1 MSDVHA
7 IAFRAR
13 KGNNSPLGFCPY
25 QCHKRTIDARVLE
38 ENRIVMNM
46 KFRQLLGCGL
56 CAAAVSANTW
66 AADAATGYPAR
77 PIRML
82 VPNAPGSSVDT
93 LSRIIG
99 NKMSE
104 VIGQQLVVDNRA
116 GAGGIVGME
125 IAKNAAPDG
134 YTLISA
140 TTAASTVAVLLMK
153 NPTFDPVKDYDHV
166 SQFAVTAN
174 VLVVHPGLPVK
185 STKELIDLAK
195 SKPLNMASAGAGSQS
210 HLSGAYF
217 MSVANMQSLHV
228 PYKGGGPSV
237 ASVLGGEAH
246 WTLTPAAAVMTH
258 VNAGKLRAVGH
269 SLPGKSA
276 LMGNI
281 PSIADTIPGFDY
293 SGWQGF
299 MMPKGTP
306 RPIIEKLRAAL
317 LKTANLP
324 DVKTL
329 MTAQA
334 TEVLIGTSEEFR
346 KVIANSL
353 VQNAK
358 VIKAI
363 GLKAE

>member
-1 MSDVHA
+1 MP
-7 IAFRAR
+7 
-13 KGNNSPLGFCPY
+13 N
-25 QCHKRTIDARVLE
+25 RVL
-38 ENRIVMNM
+38 I
-46 KFRQLLGCGL
+46 CAL
-56 CAAAVSANTW
+56 CLPATVAGVNVF
-66 AADAATGYPAR
+66 AADSAAGYPSR

-125 IAKNAAPDG
+125 IAKHAAPDG

-153 NPTFDPVKDYDHV
+153 NPTFNPVTDYDHV

-174 VLVVHPGLPVK
+174 LLVVHPGQPVK
-185 STKELIDLAK
+185 STRDLIDLAK
-195 SKPLNMASAGAGSQS
+195 AKQLNMASAGAGSQS

-217 MSVANMQSLHV
+217 LSVANIQSLHV

-237 ASVLGGEAH
+237 AAVLGGESQ
-246 WTLTPAAAVMTH
+246 WTLTPAAAVMSH

-269 SLPGKSA
+269 SLPGKSQ

-281 PSIADTIPGFDY
+281 PPIADTIPGFDY

-306 RPIIEKLRAAL
+306 KPIVEKLRAAL
-317 LKTANLP
+317 MKTSTLPEVKNL
-324 DVKTL
+324 
-329 MTAQA
+329 MIAQA
-334 TEVLIGTSEEFR
+334 TEVVIGSSEEFR
-346 KVIANSL
+346 KVIADSMEK
-353 VQNAK
+353 NAK

>member
-1 MSDVHA
+1 VP
-7 IAFRAR
+7 IAYKQWKSLALCLACAVT
-13 KGNNSPLGFCPY
+13 SAPLC
-25 QCHKRTIDARVLE
+25 
-38 ENRIVMNM
+38 
-46 KFRQLLGCGL
+46 
-56 CAAAVSANTW
+56 
-66 AADAATGYPAR
+66 AADAASAYPQR

-153 NPTFDPVKDYDHV
+153 TPTFNPVTDYDHV

-174 VLVVHPGLPVK
+174 MLVVHPGQPVK
-185 STKELIDLAK
+185 STRELIDLAK
-195 SKPLNMASAGAGSQS
+195 GKQLNMASAGAGSQS

-217 MSVANMQSLHV
+217 MSVANIQSLHV

-237 ASVLGGEAH
+237 ASVLAGESH

-258 VNAGKLRAVGH
+258 VNAGKLRALGH
-269 SLPGKSA
+269 SLPGKSS

-281 PSIADTIPGFDY
+281 PPIAETIPGFDY

-306 RPIIEKLRAAL
+306 RPIIEKLRAVL
-317 LKTANLP
+317 MKTSILP
-324 DVKTL
+324 DVKSL
-329 MTAQA
+329 MAAQA
-334 TEVLIGTSEEFR
+334 TEVVIGSSEEFR
-346 KVIANSL
+346 RVIADSL
-353 VQNAK
+353 AKNAS

>member
-1 MSDVHA
+1 MHMTTLNIRTWFAAFICTLSVPYAGAAHA
-7 IAFRAR
+7 
-13 KGNNSPLGFCPY
+13 
-25 QCHKRTIDARVLE
+25 
-38 ENRIVMNM
+38 
-46 KFRQLLGCGL
+46 
-56 CAAAVSANTW
+56 AN
-66 AADAATGYPAR
+66 ASSNYANYPNR

-104 VIGQQLVVDNRA
+104 VIGQQLVIDNRA

-153 NPTFDPVKDYDHV
+153 TPSFHPVNDFDHV

-174 VLVVHPGLPVK
+174 VLVVHPGQPAK
-185 STKELIDLAK
+185 TTRELIDLAK
-195 SKPLNMASAGAGSQS
+195 AKPLNMASAGAGSQS

-217 MSVANMQSLHV
+217 MAMANMQSLHV

-237 ASVLGGEAH
+237 ASVLAGESQ

-258 VNAGKLRAVGH
+258 VNAGKLRALAH
-269 SLPGKSA
+269 SLPGKSQ

-281 PSIADTIPGFDY
+281 PPIAETIPGFDY

-299 MMPKGTP
+299 MIPKGTP
-306 RPIIEKLRAAL
+306 IAIIEKLRAAVH
-317 LKTANLP
+317 KTANLP
-324 DVKTL
+324 DVKNAL
-329 MTAQA
+329 AVQA
-334 TEVLIGTSEEFR
+334 TEVAVGTPQEFR
-346 KVIANSL
+346 KVIADSL
-353 VQNAK
+353 AANAR
-358 VIKAI
+358 VIKVV
-363 GLKAE
+363 GLKVE

>member
-1 MSDVHA
+1 MNSSSLAGCAMSVA
-7 IAFRAR
+7 LACA
-13 KGNNSPLGFCPY
+13 S
-25 QCHKRTIDARVLE
+25 
-38 ENRIVMNM
+38 MNT
-46 KFRQLLGCGL
+46 FAAN
-56 CAAAVSANTW
+56 AAA
-66 AADAATGYPAR
+66 DYPSR

-99 NKMSE
+99 NKMGE
-104 VIGQQLVVDNRA
+104 VIGQQMVIDNRA

-140 TTAASTVAVLLMK
+140 TTAASTVAVLLQK
-153 NPTFDPVKDYDHV
+153 NPSFDPTKDYDYV

-174 VLVVHPGLPVK
+174 VLVVHPGQPVK
-185 STKELIDLAK
+185 SVKELIDLAK
-195 SKPLNMASAGAGSQS
+195 GKQLNMASAGTGSQS
-210 HLSGAYF
+210 HLSGAFF
-217 MSVANMQSLHV
+217 MSAANINSLHV

-237 ASVLGGEAH
+237 ASVLAGESQ

-258 VNAGKLRAVGH
+258 VNAGKLRAIGH

-281 PSIADTIPGFDY
+281 PSIADTLPGFDY

-299 MMPKGTP
+299 MIPKGTP
-306 RPIIEKLRAAL
+306 RPIIEKLRSAL
-317 LKTANLP
+317 AKTANLP
-324 DVKTL
+324 EVKSL
-329 MTAQA
+329 MSAQA
-334 TEVLIGTSEEFR
+334 TEVVLGTPEEFR
-346 KVIANSL
+346 KVIADSL
-353 VQNAK
+353 VKNAK

-363 GLKAE
+363 GLTPE

>member
-1 MSDVHA
+1 MKH
-7 IAFRAR
+7 
-13 KGNNSPLGFCPY
+13 
-25 QCHKRTIDARVLE
+25 
-38 ENRIVMNM
+38 RILV
-46 KFRQLLGCGL
+46 GL
-56 CAAAVSANTW
+56 CTGIALSAPGAVS
-66 AADAATGYPAR
+66 AADAAAGYPSR

-99 NKMSE
+99 NKMSDI
-104 VIGQQLVVDNRA
+104 IGQQVVVDNRA
-116 GAGGIVGME
+116 GAGGVLGME

-174 VLVVHPGLPVK
+174 VLVVHPGQPVR
-185 STKELIDLAK
+185 SVRELIDLAK
-195 SKPLNMASAGAGSQS
+195 GKPLNMASAGTGSQS

-217 MSVANMQSLHV
+217 MSAANIQSLHV

-237 ASVLGGEAH
+237 AAVLAGESQ
-246 WTLTPAAAVMTH
+246 WTLTPAAAVMSH
-258 VNAGKLRAVGH
+258 VHAGKLRAVGH
-269 SLPGKSA
+269 SLAGKSA

-281 PSIADTIPGFDY
+281 PPIADTLAGFDY

-299 MMPKGTP
+299 MVPKGTP
-306 RPIIEKLRAAL
+306 KPIIDKLRAAL
-317 LKTANLP
+317 LKTSTLP
-324 DVKTL
+324 DVKSL
-329 MTAQA
+329 LAAQA
-334 TEVLIGTSEEFR
+334 TDLQIGTSDEFR
-346 KVIANSL
+346 KVIADSL
-353 VQNAK
+353 VKNAR
-358 VIKAI
+358 VIKAV

>member
-1 MSDVHA
+1 MNNVHT
-7 IAFRAR
+7 F
-13 KGNNSPLGFCPY
+13 
-25 QCHKRTIDARVLE
+25 
-38 ENRIVMNM
+38 
-46 KFRQLLGCGL
+46 
-56 CAAAVSANTW
+56 AAGVFAAMVAVAPAAL
-66 AADAATGYPAR
+66 AADPAANYPNR

-99 NKMSE
+99 NKMSDL
-104 VIGQQLVVDNRA
+104 IGQQLVIDNRA

-153 NPTFDPVKDYDHV
+153 NPTFDPVKDYDYV

-174 VLVVHPGLPVK
+174 VLVVHPSQPVK
-185 STKELIDLAK
+185 SVKELIALAASGK
-195 SKPLNMASAGAGSQS
+195 GQLNMASAGSGSQS

-217 MSVANMQSLHV
+217 MSVANIQSVHV

-237 ASVLGGEAH
+237 AAVIAGESH
-246 WTLTPAAAVMTH
+246 WTLTPAPAVMTH
-258 VNAGKLRAVGH
+258 VNGGKVRALGH
-269 SLPGKSA
+269 SLPGKSP

-281 PSIADTIPGFDY
+281 PSIAETIPGFDY

-299 MMPKGTP
+299 FIPKGTP

-317 LKTANLP
+317 VKTANLP
-324 DVKTL
+324 DVKSL
-329 MTAQA
+329 LAAQA
-334 TEVLIGTSEEFR
+334 TEVVIGTPEEFR
-346 KVIANSL
+346 KVVAESL
-353 VQNAK
+353 VKNAK

>member
-1 MSDVHA
+1 MTTSTIFCG
-7 IAFRAR
+7 IA
-13 KGNNSPLGFCPY
+13 G
-25 QCHKRTIDARVLE
+25 VLAWG
-38 ENRIVMNM
+38 V
-46 KFRQLLGCGL
+46 GTG
-56 CAAAVSANTW
+56 VY
-66 AADAATGYPAR
+66 AADAAAGYPAR

-99 NKMSE
+99 SKMGE
-104 VIGQQLVVDNRA
+104 VIGQQVVVDNRA

-153 NPTFDPVKDYDHV
+153 TPTFDPVKDYDHV
-166 SQFAVTAN
+166 AQFAVTAN
-174 VLVVHPGLPVK
+174 VLVAHPSLPVK
-185 STKELIDLAK
+185 STRDLIELAK
-195 SKPLNMASAGAGSQS
+195 AKQINMASAGAGSQS

-217 MSVANMQSLHV
+217 MSVANFQSLHV

-237 ASVLGGEAH
+237 AAVLAGEAQ
-246 WTLTPAAAVMTH
+246 WTLTPAPAVMTQ
-258 VNAGKLRAVGH
+258 VNAGKLRALGH
-269 SLPGKSA
+269 SLPGKSQ

-281 PSIADTIPGFDY
+281 PPIADTIPGFDY

-299 MMPKGTP
+299 MIPKGTP
-306 RPIIEKLRAAL
+306 KAIVEKLRGAL
-317 LKTANLP
+317 IKTSNLA

-329 MTAQA
+329 LAAQA
-334 TEVLIGTSEEFR
+334 TEMVIGTPEEFR
-346 KVIANSL
+346 KVIADSL
-353 VQNAK
+353 VKNAK

-363 GLKAE
+363 GLKVE

>member
-1 MSDVHA
+1 MTTSTIFCG
-7 IAFRAR
+7 IA
-13 KGNNSPLGFCPY
+13 G
-25 QCHKRTIDARVLE
+25 VLAWG
-38 ENRIVMNM
+38 V
-46 KFRQLLGCGL
+46 GAG
-56 CAAAVSANTW
+56 VY
-66 AADAATGYPAR
+66 AADAVAGYPAR

-99 NKMSE
+99 SKMGE
-104 VIGQQLVVDNRA
+104 VIGQQVVVDNRA

-153 NPTFDPVKDYDHV
+153 TPTFDPVKDYDHV
-166 SQFAVTAN
+166 AQFAVTAN
-174 VLVVHPGLPVK
+174 VLVAHPSLPVK
-185 STKELIDLAK
+185 STRDLIELAK
-195 SKPLNMASAGAGSQS
+195 AKQINMASAGAGSQS

-217 MSVANMQSLHV
+217 MSVANFQSLHV

-237 ASVLGGEAH
+237 AAVLAGEAQ
-246 WTLTPAAAVMTH
+246 WTLTPAPAVMTQ
-258 VNAGKLRAVGH
+258 VNAGKLRALGH
-269 SLPGKSA
+269 SLPGKSQ

-281 PSIADTIPGFDY
+281 PPIADTIPGFDY

-299 MMPKGTP
+299 MIPKGTP
-306 RPIIEKLRAAL
+306 KAIVEKLRGAL
-317 LKTANLP
+317 IKTSNLA

-329 MTAQA
+329 LAAQA
-334 TEVLIGTSEEFR
+334 TEMVIGTPEEFR
-346 KVIANSL
+346 KVIADSL
-353 VQNAK
+353 VKNAK

-363 GLKAE
+363 GLKVE